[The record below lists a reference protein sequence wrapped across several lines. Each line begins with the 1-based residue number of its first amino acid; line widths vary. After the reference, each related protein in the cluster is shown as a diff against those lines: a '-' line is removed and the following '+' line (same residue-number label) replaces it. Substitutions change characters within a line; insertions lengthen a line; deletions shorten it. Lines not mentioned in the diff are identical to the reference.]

1 MKHSLKLFFKI
12 ALGICLISAI
22 AACSLALS
30 GKPALPERH
39 SHVDSKLFLGEG
51 NNQPL
56 IVGLGGSEGGNAW
69 ASDHWKPQRD
79 KFIAQGY
86 AFLAIGY
93 FGSKESPRQLD
104 RIALEGVHNAV
115 MKAIKD
121 PHINSKQIV
130 VMGGSKG
137 AELALTLA
145 SYYPEYTT
153 VIAIV
158 PGSAIFPALTLSMG
172 TSSFSHHGQ
181 ELPFVPVPWSAT
193 PALIKRD
200 LRTAFEKMM
209 DNKPAMNEAAI
220 KVENIQGSILF
231 LSATQDEMWPST
243 EMSEQMMQRLK
254 SAGFKYKAQHVAIEG
269 SHTEPLKHFAIIE
282 DFLAVTMKTN
292 TQLTTTSTISKP

>member
-1 MKHSLKLFFKI
+1 MKRSLKRFLKI
-12 ALGICLISAI
+12 ALGLCLISAI

-30 GKPALPERH
+30 SKPALPERH
-39 SHVDSKLFLGEG
+39 GQVDSKLFLGEG
-51 NNQPL
+51 SSQPL

-69 ASDHWKPQRD
+69 ASEHWKPQRD

-93 FGSKESPRQLD
+93 FGSKTSPRQLD

-115 MKAIKD
+115 MEAIKD

-145 SYYPEYTT
+145 SHYQEYKT

-158 PGSAIFPALTLSMG
+158 PGSAIFPALTLGMN
-172 TSSFSHHGQ
+172 TSSFSFHGQ

-209 DNKPAMNEAAI
+209 ENKQAMSDAAI

-231 LSATQDEMWPST
+231 LSATKDEMWPST
-243 EMSEQMMQRLK
+243 EMSEQMVQRLK
-254 SAGFKYKAQHVAIEG
+254 NAGFKHKVQHVAIEG
-269 SHTEPLKHFAIIE
+269 GHTEPLKHFAVIE
-282 DFLAVTMKTN
+282 DFLAATAS
-292 TQLTTTSTISKP
+292 Q